1 MSILKQHQNAVTQL
15 ARWKKEELE
24 LRDQLIGTLPDS
36 YIPEV
41 GSSKTTNTDNYKV
54 TVKRP
59 LNTTIDS
66 KKVGGVMDSLDGET
80 INNVFNTKYSL
91 NKKGFNLLGDKDRN
105 IVEECLVEKE
115 GQPTISYKVIDDE

>member
-54 TVKRP
+54 TFTAV
-59 LNTTIDS
+59 
-66 KKVGGVMDSLDGET
+66 
-80 INNVFNTKYSL
+80 
-91 NKKGFNLLGDKDRN
+91 
-105 IVEECLVEKE
+105 
-115 GQPTISYKVIDDE
+115 QAA

>member
-1 MSILKQHQNAVTQL
+1 MN
-15 ARWKKEELE
+15 E
-24 LRDQLIGTLPDS
+24 
-36 YIPEV
+36 Y
-41 GSSKTTNTDNYKV
+41 SKTTPERSY
-54 TVKRP
+54 
-59 LNTTIDS
+59 TTRTMEER
-66 KKVGGVMDSLDGET
+66 VMDSLDGET

>member
-66 KKVGGVMDSLDGET
+66 KKLGGVMDSLDGET

-105 IVEECLVEKE
+105 ISV
-115 GQPTISYKVIDDE
+115 TD